1 MMKRYVLVYNPVSG
15 HATFRQRL
23 DGIIEAFQ
31 RRQTMLIP
39 YRTSL
44 GDTKM
49 GDFIREAA
57 PEGIL
62 AAGGDG
68 TLHEVVNV
76 LMREK
81 LSLPVGIIG
90 SGTSNDFAT
99 YLGVN
104 SDLEAY
110 FDCIVDD
117 ISRPVDVGCANGE
130 YFINVASAGA
140 LTSVAHEVNVRL
152 KHAMGKMAY
161 YLRGIGEIPKLHKL
175 HLHIKADGEEYET
188 GAYLFVIVNSSVAGS
203 MQNVAAKAEI
213 DDGKLDLLVVKDTGI
228 TEFMAL
234 AKDVV
239 SGTIKPGEKN
249 ILYVQAKSFVVESD
263 TPAESDLDGER
274 GPALPLSV
282 DTVKRALR
290 IYTMAEQGKNAASP
304 QKESV
309 HDG

>member
-1 MMKRYVLVYNPVSG
+1 MKRYVLVYNPVSG

-23 DGIIEAFQ
+23 DEIIEAFQ
-31 RRQTMLIP
+31 RRRTVLIP

-44 GDTKM
+44 GDTQM
-49 GDFIREAA
+49 GDFIREIQ
-57 PEGIL
+57 PEGVL

-76 LMREK
+76 MMREK
-81 LSLPVGIIG
+81 VSVPIGIIG

-104 SDLEAY
+104 NDLEAY

-161 YLRGIGEIPKLHKL
+161 YLRGIGEIPKLHTL
-175 HLHIKADGEEYET
+175 HLHIKADGEEIET

-203 MQNVAAKAEI
+203 MQNVAADAEI
-213 DDGKLDLLVVKDTGI
+213 DDGKLDLLVAKDASL

-239 SGTIKPGEKN
+239 SGTIKPDEKN
-249 ILYVQAKSFVVESD
+249 LLHIQAKSFVVEAD
-263 TPAESDLDGER
+263 EPAESDLDGER
-274 GPALPLSV
+274 GPALPLRV
-282 DTVKRALR
+282 ETIKHAVRV
-290 IYTMAEQGKNAASP
+290 YTMAEQGKEAI
-304 QKESV
+304 V
-309 HDG
+309 

>member
-1 MMKRYVLVYNPVSG
+1 MKRYVLIYNPVSG

-23 DGIIEAFQ
+23 DEIIEAFQ
-31 RRQTMLIP
+31 RRRTVLIP

-44 GDTKM
+44 GDTRM
-49 GDFIREAA
+49 GDFIREVQ
-57 PEGIL
+57 PEGVL

-76 LMREK
+76 LMREE
-81 LSLPVGIIG
+81 LSIPIGVIG

-104 SDLEAY
+104 NDLEAY

-161 YLRGIGEIPKLHKL
+161 YLRGIGEIPKLHTL
-175 HLHIKADGEEYET
+175 HLHIDADGEKLET

-203 MQNVAAKAEI
+203 MQNVAADAKI
-213 DDGKLDLLVVKDTGI
+213 DDGKLDLLVARDSGI

-239 SGTIKPGEKN
+239 SGNIKPDEKN
-249 ILYVQAKSFVVESD
+249 LLHIQAKSFVVEAD
-263 TPAESDLDGER
+263 EPAESDLDGER
-274 GPALPLSV
+274 GPALPLRV
-282 DTVKRALR
+282 DTIQRAIR
-290 IYTMAEQGKNAASP
+290 IYTMTEGEA
-304 QKESV
+304 
-309 HDG
+309 

>member
-1 MMKRYVLVYNPVSG
+1 MKRYVLVYNPVSG

-23 DGIIEAFQ
+23 DEIIEAFQ
-31 RRQTMLIP
+31 RRWTVLIP

-44 GDTKM
+44 GDTHM
-49 GDFIREAA
+49 GEFIREVQ
-57 PEGIL
+57 PEGVL

-81 LSLPVGIIG
+81 LSMPIGVIG

-104 SDLEAY
+104 NDLEAY

-161 YLRGIGEIPKLHKL
+161 YLRGIGEIPKLHTL
-175 HLHIKADGEEYET
+175 HLHIDADGEKIET

-203 MQNVAAKAEI
+203 MQNVAADAKI
-213 DDGKLDLLVVKDTGI
+213 DDGKLDLLVARDSGI

-239 SGTIKPGEKN
+239 SGNIKPDEKN
-249 ILYVQAKSFVVESD
+249 LLHIQAKSFVVEAD
-263 TPAESDLDGER
+263 EPAESDLDGER
-274 GPALPLSV
+274 GPALPLRV
-282 DTVKRALR
+282 DTIQRAIR
-290 IYTMAEQGKNAASP
+290 IYTMTEGEA
-304 QKESV
+304 
-309 HDG
+309 

>member
-1 MMKRYVLVYNPVSG
+1 MKKFVLVYNPVSG

-23 DGIIEAFQ
+23 DGMIEAFQ
-31 RRQTMLIP
+31 RRRTMLIP

-44 GDTKM
+44 GDTEM
-49 GDFIREAA
+49 GNFIREAA

-62 AAGGDG
+62 VAGGDG
-68 TLHEVVNV
+68 TLHEAVNV
-76 LMREK
+76 LMREN
-81 LSLPVGIIG
+81 LSLPIAIIG

-104 SDLEAY
+104 HDLEAY

-117 ISRPVDVGCANGE
+117 ISRPVDAGCANGE

-175 HLHIKADGEEYET
+175 HLHIKADGAEIET

-203 MQNVAAKAEI
+203 MQNVAVDAEI
-213 DDGKLDLLVVKDTGI
+213 DDGKLDLLVAKDASL

-239 SGTIKPGEKN
+239 SGTIKPDEKN
-249 ILYVQAKSFVVESD
+249 LLHIQAKSFVVEAD
-263 TPAESDLDGER
+263 EPAESDLDGER
-274 GPALPLSV
+274 GPALPLRV
-282 DTVKRALR
+282 DTIKHAVR
-290 IYTMAEQGKNAASP
+290 IYTMA
-304 QKESV
+304 
-309 HDG
+309 

>member
-15 HATFRQRL
+15 HATFRHSL
-23 DGIIEAFQ
+23 DTIIEAFQ
-31 RRQTMLIP
+31 RRRSMLVP
-39 YRTSL
+39 YRTSP
-44 GDTKM
+44 GDDERLA
-49 GDFIREAA
+49 DFLREVK
-57 PEGIL
+57 PEGVL
-62 AAGGDG
+62 SAGGDG

-76 LMREK
+76 LMKGEI
-81 LSLPVGIIG
+81 SLPIGIIG

-104 SDLEAY
+104 NDLESY
-110 FDCIVDD
+110 FDCIMDD
-117 ISRPVDVGCANGE
+117 VSRAVDVGCANGE

-175 HLHIKADGEEYET
+175 HLRIKADDTEIET

-203 MQNVAAKAEI
+203 MQNVAASAEI
-213 DDGKLDLLVVKDTGI
+213 DDGKLDLLVVKDCGL

-239 SGTIKPGEKN
+239 SGTIKPDEKN
-249 ILYVQAKSFVVESD
+249 LLHVQAKTFLVEAD
-263 TPAESDLDGER
+263 EPTESDLDGER
-274 GPALPLSV
+274 GPELPLRV
-282 DTVKRALR
+282 ETMKRAVR
-290 IYTMAEQGKNAASP
+290 IYTMLEQEIEATSEGTDP
-304 QKESV
+304 
-309 HDG
+309 

>member
-1 MMKRYVLVYNPVSG
+1 MKRYVLVYNPVSG
-15 HATFRQRL
+15 HATFRQRI

-31 RRQTMLIP
+31 RRRTMLIP

-44 GDTKM
+44 GDTHM
-49 GDFIREAA
+49 GDFIREAQ
-57 PEGIL
+57 PEGVL

-76 LMREK
+76 MMRDHF
-81 LSLPVGIIG
+81 SVPVGIIG

-104 SDLEAY
+104 HDLEAY

-161 YLRGIGEIPKLHKL
+161 YLRGIGEIPNLHTL
-175 HLHIKADGEEYET
+175 HLHIRADGEEIET

-203 MQNVAAKAEI
+203 MQNVAANAKI
-213 DDGKLDLLVVKDTGI
+213 DDGKLDLLVAKDASL

-239 SGTIKPGEKN
+239 SGTIKPDEKN
-249 ILYVQAKSFVVESD
+249 LLHIQAKSFVVEAD
-263 TPAESDLDGER
+263 EPAESDLDGER
-274 GPALPLSV
+274 GPALPLRV
-282 DTVKRALR
+282 ETIKHAVR
-290 IYTMAEQGKNAASP
+290 IYTMAEQGRDAI
-304 QKESV
+304 V
-309 HDG
+309 

>member
-1 MMKRYVLVYNPVSG
+1 MKRYVLVYNPVSG
-15 HATFRQRL
+15 HATFRHSL
-23 DGIIEAFQ
+23 DTIIEAFQ
-31 RRQTMLIP
+31 RRRTILVP
-39 YRTSL
+39 YRTSP
-44 GDTKM
+44 GDEEQM
-49 GDFIREAA
+49 AEFLREVQ
-57 PEGIL
+57 PEGVL

-76 LMREK
+76 LMRSE
-81 LSLPVGIIG
+81 LSLPIGIIG

-104 SDLEAY
+104 NDLEAY

-117 ISRPVDVGCANGE
+117 VSRAVDVGCANGE

-161 YLRGIGEIPKLHKL
+161 YLRGIGEIPKLHTL
-175 HLHIKADGEEYET
+175 HLHIKADDTEIET

-203 MQNVAAKAEI
+203 MQNVAVDAKI
-213 DDGKLDLLVVKDTGI
+213 DDGKLDLLVAKDSGI

-239 SGTIKPGEKN
+239 SGTIKPDEKN
-249 ILYVQAKSFVVESD
+249 LLHIQAKSFLVEAD
-263 TPAESDLDGER
+263 EPTESDLDGER
-274 GPALPLSV
+274 GPALPLRV
-282 DTVKRALR
+282 ETIRRAIR
-290 IYTMAEQGKNAASP
+290 IYTMAEQGKDAVLEA
-304 QKESV
+304 KGE
-309 HDG
+309 

>member
-1 MMKRYVLVYNPVSG
+1 M
-15 HATFRQRL
+15 
-23 DGIIEAFQ
+23 
-31 RRQTMLIP
+31 
-39 YRTSL
+39 
-44 GDTKM
+44 
-49 GDFIREAA
+49 
-57 PEGIL
+57 

-81 LSLPVGIIG
+81 FSFPVGIIG

-104 SDLEAY
+104 NDLEAY

-117 ISRPVDVGCANGE
+117 VSRAVDVGCANGE

-140 LTSVAHEVNVRL
+140 LTSVAHEVDVRL

-161 YLRGIGEIPKLHKL
+161 YLRGLGEIPKLHTL
-175 HLHIKADGEEYET
+175 HLHIEADGEKINT

-203 MQNVAAKAEI
+203 MQNVAADAKI
-213 DDGKLDLLVVKDTGI
+213 DDGKLDLLVAKDSGI

-239 SGTIKPGEKN
+239 SGNIKPDEKN
-249 ILYVQAKSFVVESD
+249 LLHIQAKSFVVVADE
-263 TPAESDLDGER
+263 PAESDLDGER
-274 GPALPLSV
+274 GPALPLRV
-282 DTVKRALR
+282 DTIQRAIR
-290 IYTMAEQGKNAASP
+290 IYTMTEGEA
-304 QKESV
+304 
-309 HDG
+309 

>member
-1 MMKRYVLVYNPVSG
+1 MKRYVLVYNPVSG
-15 HATFRQRL
+15 HATFRHSL
-23 DGIIEAFQ
+23 DTIIEAFQ
-31 RRQTMLIP
+31 RRRAMIVP

-44 GDTKM
+44 GDTRM
-49 GDFIREAA
+49 GKFLREVQ
-57 PEGIL
+57 PEGVL

-76 LMREK
+76 LMREEIP
-81 LSLPVGIIG
+81 LPVGIIG

-104 SDLEAY
+104 NDLEAY
-110 FDCIVDD
+110 FDCVVDD
-117 ISRPVDVGCANGE
+117 VSRAVDVGCANGE

-161 YLRGIGEIPKLHKL
+161 YLRGIGEIPKLHTL
-175 HLHIKADGEEYET
+175 HLHIDADGEKHET

-203 MQNVAAKAEI
+203 MQNVAVDAKI
-213 DDGKLDLLVVKDTGI
+213 DDGKLDLLVAKDSGI

-239 SGTIKPGEKN
+239 SGNIKPNEKN
-249 ILYVQAKSFVVESD
+249 LLHIQAKSFVVEAD
-263 TPAESDLDGER
+263 EEAESDLDGER
-274 GPALPLSV
+274 GPALPLHV
-282 DTVKRALR
+282 DTLQRAIH
-290 IYTMAEQGKNAASP
+290 IYTMAEQEKT
-304 QKESV
+304 E
-309 HDG
+309 

>member
-1 MMKRYVLVYNPVSG
+1 MKRFVLVYNPVSG
-15 HATFRQRL
+15 HATFRHSL
-23 DGIIEAFQ
+23 DTIIEAFQ
-31 RRQTMLIP
+31 RRRTVLIP

-44 GDTKM
+44 GDTRM
-49 GDFIREAA
+49 GDFIREVQ
-57 PEGIL
+57 PEGVL

-81 LSLPVGIIG
+81 LSLPIGVIG

-104 SDLEAY
+104 NDLEAY

-117 ISRPVDVGCANGE
+117 ISRPVDVGRANGE

-161 YLRGIGEIPKLHKL
+161 YLRGIGEIPKLHTL
-175 HLHIKADGEEYET
+175 HLHIDADGEKIET

-203 MQNVAAKAEI
+203 MQNVAADAKI
-213 DDGKLDLLVVKDTGI
+213 DDGKLDLLVARDSGI

-239 SGTIKPGEKN
+239 SGNIKPDEKN
-249 ILYVQAKSFVVESD
+249 LLHIQAKSFIVEAD
-263 TPAESDLDGER
+263 EPAESDLDGER
-274 GPALPLSV
+274 GPALPLRV
-282 DTVKRALR
+282 DTIQRAIR
-290 IYTMAEQGKNAASP
+290 IYTMTEGEA
-304 QKESV
+304 
-309 HDG
+309 

>member
-1 MMKRYVLVYNPVSG
+1 MKRYVLVYNPVSG

-23 DGIIEAFQ
+23 DEIIEAFQ
-31 RRQTMLIP
+31 RRRTILVP

-44 GDTKM
+44 GDTRM
-49 GDFIREAA
+49 GDFIREIQ
-57 PEGIL
+57 PEGVL

-76 LMREK
+76 MMREK
-81 LSLPVGIIG
+81 FSVPIGIIG

-161 YLRGIGEIPKLHKL
+161 YLRGIGEIPKMHTL
-175 HLHIKADGEEYET
+175 HLHIKADGEEIET
-188 GAYLFVIVNSSVAGS
+188 GAYLFVVVNSTVAGS
-203 MQNVAAKAEI
+203 MQNVAAGAEI
-213 DDGKLDLLVVKDTGI
+213 DDGKLDLLVAKDASL

-239 SGTIKPGEKN
+239 SGAIKPDEKN
-249 ILYVQAKSFVVESD
+249 LLHIQAKSFVVAADE
-263 TPAESDLDGER
+263 PAESDLDGER
-274 GPALPLSV
+274 GPALPLRV
-282 DTVKRALR
+282 ETIRHAVR
-290 IYTMAEQGKNAASP
+290 IYTMA
-304 QKESV
+304 
-309 HDG
+309 

>member
-1 MMKRYVLVYNPVSG
+1 MKRYVLVYNPVSG
-15 HATFRQRL
+15 HATFRHSL
-23 DGIIEAFQ
+23 DTIIEAFQ
-31 RRQTMLIP
+31 RRQTMLVP
-39 YRTSL
+39 YRTSP
-44 GDTKM
+44 GDNLRM
-49 GDFIREAA
+49 ADFIREAE
-57 PEGIL
+57 PEGVL

-76 LMREK
+76 LMK
-81 LSLPVGIIG
+81 GGLSLPIGIIG

-152 KHAMGKMAY
+152 KHTLGKMAY
-161 YLRGIGEIPKLHKL
+161 YLRGLGEIPKLHTL
-175 HLHIKADGEEYET
+175 HLHIKADGTEIAT

-203 MQNVAAKAEI
+203 MQNVAVDARI
-213 DDGKLDLLVVKDTGI
+213 DDGKLDLLVAKDVSLP
-228 TEFMAL
+228 EFMAL

-239 SGTIKPGEKN
+239 SGTIKPDEKN
-249 ILYVQAKSFVVESD
+249 LLHMQAKSFVVEAD
-263 TPAESDLDGER
+263 EPAESDLDGER
-274 GPALPLSV
+274 GPALPLCV
-282 DTVKRALR
+282 ETIKHAVRV
-290 IYTMAEQGKNAASP
+290 YTMAEQGR
-304 QKESV
+304 EEI
-309 HDG
+309 

>member
-15 HATFRQRL
+15 HATFRHSL
-23 DGIIEAFQ
+23 DTIIEAFQ
-31 RRQTMLIP
+31 RRRSMLVP
-39 YRTSL
+39 YRTSP
-44 GDTKM
+44 GDDERLA
-49 GDFIREAA
+49 DFLREVK
-57 PEGIL
+57 PEGVL
-62 AAGGDG
+62 SAGGDG

-76 LMREK
+76 LMKGEI
-81 LSLPVGIIG
+81 SLPIGIIG

-104 SDLEAY
+104 NDLESY
-110 FDCIVDD
+110 FDCIMDD
-117 ISRPVDVGCANGE
+117 VSRAVDVGCANGE

-175 HLHIKADGEEYET
+175 HLRIKADDTEIET

-203 MQNVAAKAEI
+203 MQNVAASAEI
-213 DDGKLDLLVVKDTGI
+213 DDGKLDLLVVKDCGL

-239 SGTIKPGEKN
+239 SGTIKPNEKN
-249 ILYVQAKSFVVESD
+249 LLHVQAKTFLVEAD
-263 TPAESDLDGER
+263 EPTESDLDGER
-274 GPALPLSV
+274 GPELPLRV
-282 DTVKRALR
+282 ETMKRAVR
-290 IYTMAEQGKNAASP
+290 IYTMLEQEIEATSEGTDP
-304 QKESV
+304 
-309 HDG
+309 

>member
-1 MMKRYVLVYNPVSG
+1 MKRYVLVYNPVSG
-15 HATFRQRL
+15 HATFRQRI

-31 RRQTMLIP
+31 RRRTMLIP

-44 GDTKM
+44 GDMHM
-49 GDFIREAA
+49 GDFIREAQ
-57 PEGIL
+57 PEGVL

-76 LMREK
+76 MMRNHI
-81 LSLPVGIIG
+81 SVPVGIIG

-104 SDLEAY
+104 HDLEAY

-161 YLRGIGEIPKLHKL
+161 YLRGIGEIPNLHTL
-175 HLHIKADGEEYET
+175 HLHIRADGEEIET

-203 MQNVAAKAEI
+203 MQNVAASAKI
-213 DDGKLDLLVVKDTGI
+213 DDGKLDLLVAKDASL

-239 SGTIKPGEKN
+239 SGTIKPDEKN
-249 ILYVQAKSFVVESD
+249 LLHIQAKSFVVEAD
-263 TPAESDLDGER
+263 EPAESDLDGER
-274 GPALPLSV
+274 GPALPLRV
-282 DTVKRALR
+282 ETIKHAVR
-290 IYTMAEQGKNAASP
+290 IYTMAEQGRDAI
-304 QKESV
+304 V
-309 HDG
+309 

>member
-1 MMKRYVLVYNPVSG
+1 MKKFVLVYNPVSG

-23 DGIIEAFQ
+23 DGMIEAFQ
-31 RRQTMLIP
+31 RRRTMLIP

-44 GDTKM
+44 GDTEM
-49 GDFIREAA
+49 GNFIREAA

-62 AAGGDG
+62 VAGGDG
-68 TLHEVVNV
+68 TLHEAVNV
-76 LMREK
+76 LMREN
-81 LSLPVGIIG
+81 LSLPIAIIG

-104 SDLEAY
+104 HDLEAY

-175 HLHIKADGEEYET
+175 HLHIKADGAEIET

-203 MQNVAAKAEI
+203 MQNVAVDAEI
-213 DDGKLDLLVVKDTGI
+213 DDGKLDLLVAKDASL

-239 SGTIKPGEKN
+239 SGTIKPDEKN
-249 ILYVQAKSFVVESD
+249 LLHIQAKSFVVEAD
-263 TPAESDLDGER
+263 EPAESDLDGER
-274 GPALPLSV
+274 GPALPLRV
-282 DTVKRALR
+282 DTIKHAVR
-290 IYTMAEQGKNAASP
+290 IYTMA
-304 QKESV
+304 
-309 HDG
+309 

>member
-1 MMKRYVLVYNPVSG
+1 MKRYVLVYNPVSG

-23 DGIIEAFQ
+23 DGIVEAFQ
-31 RRQTMLIP
+31 RRRTMLIP

-44 GDTKM
+44 GDTEM
-49 GDFIREAA
+49 GNFIREAA
-57 PEGIL
+57 PEGVL

-81 LSLPVGIIG
+81 LSLPIGIIG

-104 SDLEAY
+104 QDLEAY

-117 ISRPVDVGCANGE
+117 ISRPADVGCANGE

-161 YLRGIGEIPKLHKL
+161 YLRGIGEIPKLHTL
-175 HLHIKADGEEYET
+175 HLHIDADGKKIET

-203 MQNVAAKAEI
+203 MQNVAADAKI
-213 DDGKLDLLVVKDTGI
+213 DDGKLDLLVARDSGI

-239 SGTIKPGEKN
+239 SGNIKPDEKN
-249 ILYVQAKSFVVESD
+249 LLHIQAKSFVVEAD
-263 TPAESDLDGER
+263 EPAESDLDGER
-274 GPALPLSV
+274 GPALPLHV
-282 DTVKRALR
+282 DTIQRAIR
-290 IYTMAEQGKNAASP
+290 IYTMTEGEA
-304 QKESV
+304 
-309 HDG
+309 

>member
-1 MMKRYVLVYNPVSG
+1 MKRYVLVYNPVSG
-15 HATFRQRL
+15 HATFRHSL
-23 DGIIEAFQ
+23 DTIIEAFQ
-31 RRQTMLIP
+31 RRRTVLVP
-39 YRTSL
+39 YRTSP
-44 GDTKM
+44 GDNLQM
-49 GDFIREAA
+49 ADFLREIQ
-57 PEGIL
+57 PEGVL

-81 LSLPVGIIG
+81 FSFPIGIIG

-104 SDLEAY
+104 NDLEAY

-117 ISRPVDVGCANGE
+117 VSRAVDVGCANGE

-161 YLRGIGEIPKLHKL
+161 YLRGLGEIPKLHTL
-175 HLHIKADGEEYET
+175 HLHIDADGVKFET

-203 MQNVAAKAEI
+203 MQNVAADAKI
-213 DDGKLDLLVVKDTGI
+213 DDGKLDLLVAKDSGI

-239 SGTIKPGEKN
+239 SGNIKPDEKN
-249 ILYVQAKSFVVESD
+249 LLHIQAKSFSVEADESV
-263 TPAESDLDGER
+263 ESDLDGER
-274 GPALPLSV
+274 GPVLPLHV
-282 DTVKRALR
+282 DTIQRAIR
-290 IYTMAEQGKNAASP
+290 IYSMTEGEA
-304 QKESV
+304 
-309 HDG
+309 

>member
-1 MMKRYVLVYNPVSG
+1 MKRYVLVYNPVSG

-23 DGIIEAFQ
+23 DEIIEAFQ
-31 RRQTMLIP
+31 RRWTVLIP

-44 GDTKM
+44 GDTHM
-49 GDFIREAA
+49 GEFIREVQ
-57 PEGIL
+57 PEGVL

-81 LSLPVGIIG
+81 LSMPIGVIG

-99 YLGVN
+99 YLSVN
-104 SDLEAY
+104 NDLEAY

-161 YLRGIGEIPKLHKL
+161 YLRGIGEIPKLHTL
-175 HLHIKADGEEYET
+175 HLHIDADGEKIET

-203 MQNVAAKAEI
+203 MQNVAADAKI
-213 DDGKLDLLVVKDTGI
+213 DDGKLDLLVARDSGI

-234 AKDVV
+234 AKDFV
-239 SGTIKPGEKN
+239 SGNIKPDEKN
-249 ILYVQAKSFVVESD
+249 LLHIQAKSFVVEAD
-263 TPAESDLDGER
+263 EPAESDLDGER
-274 GPALPLSV
+274 GPALPLHV
-282 DTVKRALR
+282 DTIQRAIR
-290 IYTMAEQGKNAASP
+290 IYTMTEGEA
-304 QKESV
+304 
-309 HDG
+309 

>member
-1 MMKRYVLVYNPVSG
+1 MKRYVLVYNPVSG
-15 HATFRQRL
+15 HATFRHSL
-23 DGIIEAFQ
+23 DTIIEAFQ
-31 RRQTMLIP
+31 RRRTVLIP

-44 GDTKM
+44 GDTRM
-49 GDFIREAA
+49 GDFIREID
-57 PEGIL
+57 PEGVL

-68 TLHEVVNV
+68 TLHEVINV
-76 LMREK
+76 MMREA
-81 LSLPVGIIG
+81 LSQPIGIIG

-104 SDLEAY
+104 NDLEAY

-161 YLRGIGEIPKLHKL
+161 YLRGIGEIPKLHTL
-175 HLHIKADGEEYET
+175 HLHIKTDGAEVET

-203 MQNVAAKAEI
+203 MQNVAASAEI
-213 DDGKLDLLVVKDTGI
+213 DDGKLDLLVAKDSGL

-239 SGTIKPGEKN
+239 SGTIKPDEKN
-249 ILYVQAKSFVVESD
+249 LLHIQAKSFVVEAD
-263 TPAESDLDGER
+263 EPTESDLDGER
-274 GPALPLSV
+274 GPALPLRIETIKHAV
-282 DTVKRALR
+282 R
-290 IYTMAEQGKNAASP
+290 IYTMADQGK
-304 QKESV
+304 SV
-309 HDG
+309 VTL

>member
-1 MMKRYVLVYNPVSG
+1 MKRYVLVYNPVSG
-15 HATFRQRL
+15 HATFRHSL
-23 DGIIEAFQ
+23 DTIIEAFQ
-31 RRQTMLIP
+31 RRRTVLVP
-39 YRTSL
+39 YRTSP
-44 GDTKM
+44 GDNLQM
-49 GDFIREAA
+49 ADFLREIQ
-57 PEGIL
+57 PEGVL

-81 LSLPVGIIG
+81 FSFPVGIIG

-104 SDLEAY
+104 NDLEAY

-117 ISRPVDVGCANGE
+117 VSRAVDVGCANGE

-161 YLRGIGEIPKLHKL
+161 YLRGIGEIPKLHTL
-175 HLHIKADGEEYET
+175 HLHIEADGEKINT

-203 MQNVAAKAEI
+203 MQNVAADAKI
-213 DDGKLDLLVVKDTGI
+213 DDGKLDLLVAKDSGI

-239 SGTIKPGEKN
+239 SGNIKPDEKN
-249 ILYVQAKSFVVESD
+249 LLHIQAKSFVVEAD
-263 TPAESDLDGER
+263 EPAESDLDGER
-274 GPALPLSV
+274 GPALPLHV
-282 DTVKRALR
+282 DTIQRAIR
-290 IYTMAEQGKNAASP
+290 IYTMTEGEA
-304 QKESV
+304 
-309 HDG
+309 

>member
-1 MMKRYVLVYNPVSG
+1 MKRFVLVYNPVSG

-31 RRQTMLIP
+31 RRGTMLIP

-44 GDTKM
+44 GDTRM
-49 GDFIREAA
+49 GDFIREAGA
-57 PEGIL
+57 EGVL

-81 LSLPVGIIG
+81 LSLPIGIIG

-104 SDLEAY
+104 SDTEAY

-161 YLRGIGEIPKLHKL
+161 YLRGIGEIPKLHRL
-175 HLHIKADGEEYET
+175 HLRIRADGSEFET

-203 MQNVAAKAEI
+203 MHNVAAKAEI

-228 TEFMAL
+228 AEFMAL
-234 AKDVV
+234 ARDVV
-239 SGTIKPGEKN
+239 SGTLKLGDKN
-249 ILYVQAKSFVVESD
+249 LLYLQASSFVVESD
-263 TPAESDLDGER
+263 EPAESDLDGEK
-274 GPALPLSV
+274 GPALPLTV
-282 DTVKRALR
+282 VTVKRAVR
-290 IYTMAEQGKNAASP
+290 IYTMAEQGKNGAIPFPEGQS
-304 QKESV
+304 
-309 HDG
+309 

>member
-1 MMKRYVLVYNPVSG
+1 MKRYVLVYNPVSG
-15 HATFRQRL
+15 HATFRRRL
-23 DGIIEAFQ
+23 DEIVEAFQ

-44 GDTKM
+44 GDTHM
-49 GDFIREAA
+49 GDFIREAQ
-57 PEGIL
+57 PEGVL

-76 LMREK
+76 MMREK
-81 LSLPVGIIG
+81 ISVPIGIIG

-110 FDCIVDD
+110 FDCVVDD

-161 YLRGIGEIPKLHKL
+161 YLRGIGEIPKLHTL
-175 HLHIKADGEEYET
+175 HLHIKADGQEIET

-203 MQNVAAKAEI
+203 MQNVAADAEI
-213 DDGKLDLLVVKDTGI
+213 DDGKLDLLVAKEASLTD
-228 TEFMAL
+228 FMAL

-239 SGTIKPGEKN
+239 SGTIKPDEKN
-249 ILYVQAKSFVVESD
+249 LLHIQAKSFVVEAD
-263 TPAESDLDGER
+263 EPAESDLDGER
-274 GPALPLSV
+274 GPALPLHV
-282 DTVKRALR
+282 ETIKHAVR
-290 IYTMAEQGKNAASP
+290 IYTMAEQGKDEN
-304 QKESV
+304 V
-309 HDG
+309 

>member
-1 MMKRYVLVYNPVSG
+1 MKRYVLVYNPVSG
-15 HATFRQRL
+15 HATFRQKL
-23 DGIIEAFQ
+23 DEIIEAFQ
-31 RRQTMLIP
+31 RRRTMLIP

-44 GDTKM
+44 GDTRM
-49 GDFIREAA
+49 GDFIREAQ
-57 PEGIL
+57 PEGVL

-81 LSLPVGIIG
+81 LPLPIGIIG

-104 SDLEAY
+104 HDLEAY

-161 YLRGIGEIPKLHKL
+161 YLRGLGEIPKLHTL
-175 HLHIKADGEEYET
+175 HLHIKADDTEIET

-203 MQNVAAKAEI
+203 MQNVAANAVI
-213 DDGKLDLLVVKDTGI
+213 DDGKLDLLVAKDASL

-239 SGTIKPGEKN
+239 SGTIQPDEKN
-249 ILYVQAKSFVVESD
+249 LLHIQAKSFVVKADEP
-263 TPAESDLDGER
+263 TESDLDGER
-274 GPALPLSV
+274 GPALPLHV
-282 DTVKRALR
+282 ETIKRAVR
-290 IYTMAEQGKNAASP
+290 VYTMMETEGNT
-304 QKESV
+304 
-309 HDG
+309 

>member
-1 MMKRYVLVYNPVSG
+1 MKRYVLVYNPVSG
-15 HATFRQRL
+15 HATFRHSL
-23 DGIIEAFQ
+23 DTIIEAFQ
-31 RRQTMLIP
+31 RRRTVLIP

-44 GDTKM
+44 GDTRM
-49 GDFIREAA
+49 GDFIREID
-57 PEGIL
+57 PEGVL

-68 TLHEVVNV
+68 TLHEVINV
-76 LMREK
+76 MMREA
-81 LSLPVGIIG
+81 LPQPIGIIG

-104 SDLEAY
+104 NDLEAY

-161 YLRGIGEIPKLHKL
+161 YLRGIGEIPKLHTL
-175 HLHIKADGEEYET
+175 HLHIKADGAEVET

-203 MQNVAAKAEI
+203 MQNVAASAEI
-213 DDGKLDLLVVKDTGI
+213 DDGKLDLLVAKDSGL

-239 SGTIKPGEKN
+239 SGTIKPDEKN
-249 ILYVQAKSFVVESD
+249 LLHIQAKSFVVEAD
-263 TPAESDLDGER
+263 EPTESDLDGER
-274 GPALPLSV
+274 GPALPLRIETIKHAV
-282 DTVKRALR
+282 R
-290 IYTMAEQGKNAASP
+290 IYTMADQGK
-304 QKESV
+304 SV
-309 HDG
+309 VTL

>member
-1 MMKRYVLVYNPVSG
+1 MKRYVLVYNPVSG
-15 HATFRQRL
+15 HATFRQRI

-31 RRQTMLIP
+31 RRRTMLIP

-44 GDTKM
+44 GDTHM
-49 GDFIREAA
+49 GDFIREAQ
-57 PEGIL
+57 PEGVL

-76 LMREK
+76 MMRDHI
-81 LSLPVGIIG
+81 SVPVGIIG

-104 SDLEAY
+104 HDLEAY

-161 YLRGIGEIPKLHKL
+161 YLRGIGEIPNLHTL
-175 HLHIKADGEEYET
+175 HLHIRADGEEIET

-203 MQNVAAKAEI
+203 MQNVAASAKI
-213 DDGKLDLLVVKDTGI
+213 DDGKLDLLVAKDASL

-239 SGTIKPGEKN
+239 SGTIKPDEKN
-249 ILYVQAKSFVVESD
+249 LLHIQAKSFVVEAD
-263 TPAESDLDGER
+263 EPAESDLDGER
-274 GPALPLSV
+274 GPALPLRV
-282 DTVKRALR
+282 ETIKHAVR
-290 IYTMAEQGKNAASP
+290 IYTMAEQGRDAI
-304 QKESV
+304 V
-309 HDG
+309 

>member
-1 MMKRYVLVYNPVSG
+1 MKRYVLVYNPVSG

-31 RRQTMLIP
+31 RRRTMLIP

-44 GDTKM
+44 GDTEM
-49 GDFIREAA
+49 GNFIREAA
-57 PEGIL
+57 PEGVL

-81 LSLPVGIIG
+81 LSLPIGIIG

-104 SDLEAY
+104 QDLEAY

-117 ISRPVDVGCANGE
+117 ISRPADVGCANGE

-175 HLHIKADGEEYET
+175 HLHIKADSEEYET

-203 MQNVAAKAEI
+203 MQNVAARAEI

-239 SGTIKPGEKN
+239 SGTIKPDEKN
-249 ILYVQAKSFVVESD
+249 ILYIQAKSFTVESD
-263 TPAESDLDGER
+263 APTESDLDGER

-282 DTVKRALR
+282 ETVRRALR
-290 IYTMAEQGKNAASP
+290 IYTMAEQGRNTARP
-304 QKESV
+304 
-309 HDG
+309 